1 MFFDIAEK
9 MTFDSLI
16 YNILLLLYVGLLY
29 DKPIPSEM
37 ESVEQIEEWT
47 GVKIPQRYWD
57 AAIKAIAERRY
68 AEGFECDLK
77 TGRFYIGDASK
88 LVLTY
93 GGYEFMKQERFPDP
107 NEAIAEIDSR
117 YEERK

>member
-1 MFFDIAEK
+1 MIFTIAEK
-9 MTFDSLI
+9 ITFDSLI

-29 DKPIPSEM
+29 DEPIPSGM
-37 ESVEQIEEWT
+37 ESVEQIEERT

-57 AAIKAIAERRY
+57 AAIKTIAERRY
-68 AEGFECDLK
+68 AEGFECDTE

-93 GGYEFMKQERFPDP
+93 DGYEFMKQERFPDP
-107 NEAIAEIDSR
+107 DEAIAESNIKT
-117 YEERK
+117 E